1 MSKKVVV
8 IGAGAAGLLAAG
20 EAARLGCSVIL
31 LEKNDSP
38 GKKLAITGK
47 GRCNVTNDC
56 SVQDTLKNVPVNS
69 RFLFSCL
76 SAFPPAK
83 TMEFFEELGVPL
95 KTERGQRVFPK
106 SDKAGD
112 IVNALKKWSSRG
124 GAELVHRRAKEI
136 ETENGRVTAV
146 LAGDRRFECDCV
158 LIATGGLSYK
168 VTGSDGWGLREAHRL
183 GHTVTSLRAS
193 LVPLEAEQSY
203 CSELSGLSLRNVG
216 LTVLNSQGK
225 KVYTDFGEMLF
236 THFGVSGPMI
246 LSASAHLRDFEKEH
260 YRLSIDLKPALDEK
274 ELDKRILRD
283 FEKYANR
290 DFANALGD
298 LLPRTMIPIVIRL
311 TGVDPETKVNS
322 ITREQRR
329 KLLKIIKAFP
339 VDIRG
344 TRPINEAIITS
355 GGVNVK
361 EINPG
366 TMESKLVKG
375 LFFAGEVIDVDA
387 YTGGFNL
394 QIAWSTAVAAA
405 KGMAKYKIE
414 E

>member
-1 MSKKVVV
+1 M
-8 IGAGAAGLLAAG
+8 AAG

-83 TMEFFEELGVPL
+83 TMEFFEGLGVPL

-168 VTGSDGWGLREAHRL
+168 VTGSDGWGLREAQRL

-283 FEKYANR
+283 FEKYVNR

>member
-1 MSKKVVV
+1 
-8 IGAGAAGLLAAG
+8 
-20 EAARLGCSVIL
+20 
-31 LEKNDSP
+31 
-38 GKKLAITGK
+38 
-47 GRCNVTNDC
+47 
-56 SVQDTLKNVPVNS
+56 
-69 RFLFSCL
+69 
-76 SAFPPAK
+76 
-83 TMEFFEELGVPL
+83 MEFFEELGVPL

-168 VTGSDGWGLREAHRL
+168 VTGSDGWGLREAQRL

>member
-1 MSKKVVV
+1 M
-8 IGAGAAGLLAAG
+8 AAG

-168 VTGSDGWGLREAHRL
+168 VTGSDGWGLREAQRL

>member
-1 MSKKVVV
+1 M
-8 IGAGAAGLLAAG
+8 AAG

-136 ETENGRVTAV
+136 ETENGRVSAV

-168 VTGSDGWGLREAHRL
+168 VTGSDGWGLREAQRL

-283 FEKYANR
+283 FEKYVNR

>member
-1 MSKKVVV
+1 M
-8 IGAGAAGLLAAG
+8 AAG
-20 EAARLGCSVIL
+20 EAARLGCSVVL

-83 TMEFFEELGVPL
+83 TMEFFEGLGVPL

-112 IVNALKKWSSRG
+112 IVNALKKWSSRC

-168 VTGSDGWGLREAHRL
+168 VTGSDGWGQREAQRL
-183 GHTVTSLRAS
+183 GHTVTPLRAS

-298 LLPRTMIPIVIRL
+298 MLPRTMIPIVIRL

-329 KLLKIIKAFP
+329 KLLEIIKAFP

>member
-1 MSKKVVV
+1 M
-8 IGAGAAGLLAAG
+8 ATG

-168 VTGSDGWGLREAHRL
+168 VTGSDGWGLREAQRL

>member
-1 MSKKVVV
+1 M
-8 IGAGAAGLLAAG
+8 AAG

-168 VTGSDGWGLREAHRL
+168 VTGSDGWGLREAQRL

-283 FEKYANR
+283 FEKYVNR

>member
-1 MSKKVVV
+1 M
-8 IGAGAAGLLAAG
+8 AAG